1 MNNDNDND
9 FTNLQSIDGERM
21 ALQSVHI
28 DGLLEGLLL
37 QMRIRQKYRNQ
48 TGNNLET
55 VYTFPLPWGASLMGM
70 DIEING
76 KRLAATV
83 IAKQEATKRYEKAI
97 DDGDMPV
104 MIEQSGM
111 GLFTANLGN
120 LKDGEEATI
129 EVRYAQLQRF
139 EQDQIRIMVP
149 TTIAPRFGDEHK
161 EGKLAPHE
169 SAQFDLLA
177 EYPFTLILQIQNDLN
192 GASIHS
198 PSHKITTKLDGSN
211 HLISLDRGG
220 FMDRDFVLNL
230 SGLKTQ
236 STAVC
241 AKDGDQYSVIASFC
255 PKFETIEHKPLAL
268 KILVD
273 CSGSMAGD
281 SISSAR
287 RALHQVLQELGD
299 QDAISYSKFGDKV
312 QHTYRKMQK
321 CTPTHIKEFSK
332 KISQTDADMGGT
344 ETYDALMSVF
354 NDIKLGDSECSD
366 KNPVNVLIITDG
378 SIWNT
383 DKVIEASKNSNHR
396 IFTICVG
403 SAANDNLV
411 SELAEKT
418 GGAAEMVAPNENI
431 EQAIVRTFHRLRHA
445 ESMELHVDWGCEPL
459 WESELPFGVF
469 DNDTVHVFAR
479 FNSEP
484 TQAPVLMWTGS
495 EQIGSAKVEAIKN
508 SENDLVPRMVG
519 SQQIKHTE
527 SDEEISALAIKYQ
540 LVTDQTNLFLVHIRA
555 EEDKAM
561 ELPELQRIAQM
572 QAAGWAGQSSVTTSH
587 SLVRNAYS
595 VTEYQSIRT
604 PAVWRRES
612 PLETIRAMERNGS
625 ETYDIPAFLRRQA
638 DYDEVPATILNPIE
652 FLNFISEAGRIR
664 TWIHGINRNIDE
676 NKLPK
681 IVNQVITELFVMCQ
695 SRDKAWSIFIQWL
708 SEQLQYDLPRHI
720 ERAIRSEMKDSTDV
734 EKIIAISII
743 EREFLGVSSNTW
755 LEKIKEI

>member
-1 MNNDNDND
+1 MNNDNEND
-9 FTNLQSIDGERM
+9 FTNLQSIDGESM

-37 QMRIRQKYRNQ
+37 QMTIRQKYRNL

-97 DDGDMPV
+97 DEGDTPV

-161 EGKLAPHE
+161 EGRLAPHE
-169 SAQFDLLA
+169 SAQYDLLA
-177 EYPFTLILQIQNDLN
+177 EYPFTLNLQIQNDLN

-198 PSHKITTKLDGSN
+198 PSHKISTKLDGSN
-211 HLISLDRGG
+211 HFISLDHGG
-220 FMDRDFVLNL
+220 FMDRDFILNL

-241 AKDGDQYSVIASFC
+241 AKDSDQYSVIASFC
-255 PKFETIEHKPLAL
+255 PKFESIEHKPLAL

-281 SISSAR
+281 SINSAR

-321 CTPTHIKEFSK
+321 CTPAYIKKFSK

-354 NDIKLGDSECSD
+354 NDIKLDESQNSS
-366 KNPVNVLIITDG
+366 KNPVNVLMITDG

-383 DKVIEASKNSNHR
+383 EKVIEASKNSNHR

-479 FNSEP
+479 FKSEP
-484 TQAPVLMWTGS
+484 TQTPLLMWTGN
-495 EQIGSAKVEAIKN
+495 QKIGSAKVEAIKR
-508 SENDLVPRMVG
+508 SENDLLPRMVG
-519 SQQIKHTE
+519 AQQIKHTE
-527 SDEEISALAIKYQ
+527 SDEEISALALKYQ
-540 LVTDQTNLFLVHIRA
+540 LVTDQTNLFLIHVRA
-555 EEDKAM
+555 EEDKAR

-572 QAAGWAGQSSVTTSH
+572 QAAGWAGQSTVLNSSVCNS
-587 SLVRNAYS
+587 YS
-595 VTEYQSIRT
+595 AMEYQSIRT

-612 PLETIRAMERNGS
+612 PAEFIRAMERNGS

-638 DYDEVPATILNPIE
+638 DYEDTPLAIMTPIE
-652 FLNFISEAGRIR
+652 FLNFISEAGRIK
-664 TWIHGINRNIDE
+664 TWIHGINSNIEE

-681 IVNQVITELFVMCQ
+681 IVTQVVNELSVIYE
-695 SRDKAWSIFIQWL
+695 SRDKAWSVFIQWL
-708 SEQLQYDLPRHI
+708 SQHLQYELPRHI
-720 ERAIRSEMKDSTDV
+720 ERAIRNEIKDMPEI

-743 EREFLGVSSNTW
+743 ERDFVAIS
-755 LEKIKEI
+755 LEAWKN

>member
-1 MNNDNDND
+1 MNNDYDND
-9 FTNLQSIDGERM
+9 FTNLQSTDGERM

-37 QMRIRQKYRNQ
+37 QMTIRQKYRNQ

-161 EGKLAPHE
+161 EGQLAPHE
-169 SAQFDLLA
+169 SAQYDLLA
-177 EYPFTLILQIQNDLN
+177 EYPFTLNLQIQNDLN

-198 PSHKITTKLDGSN
+198 PSHKITTKLDDSN
-211 HLISLDRGG
+211 HFISLDRGG

-241 AKDGDQYSVIASFC
+241 AKDGDQFSVIASFC

-281 SISSAR
+281 SIRSAR
-287 RALHQVLQELGD
+287 RALHQVLQELGE
-299 QDAISYSKFGDKV
+299 QDVISYSKFGDKV

-321 CTPTHIKEFSK
+321 CTPTYIKEFSK
-332 KISQTDADMGGT
+332 KISQTEADMGGT

-354 NDIKLGDSECSD
+354 NDIKLGESEYSG
-366 KNPVNVLIITDG
+366 KNPVNVLMITDG

-445 ESMELHVDWGCEPL
+445 ESMELHVDWGCKPL

-495 EQIGSAKVEAIKN
+495 DQIGSAKVEAIKY

-527 SDEEISALAIKYQ
+527 SDEEISVLAIKYQ

-555 EEDKAM
+555 EEDKAK
-561 ELPELQRIAQM
+561 ELPELQIIAQM

-587 SLVRNAYS
+587 SLVSNSYS
-595 VTEYQSIRT
+595 AMEYQSIRT

-612 PLETIRAMERNGS
+612 AAETIRAMERNGS

-638 DYDEVPATILNPIE
+638 DYDEVPPTIMTPLE
-652 FLNFISEAGRIR
+652 FLNFISEAGRIK
-664 TWIHGINRNIDE
+664 TWIHGFNSNIEE
-676 NKLPK
+676 NNLPTIVTE
-681 IVNQVITELFVMCQ
+681 IVNNLSIMYG
-695 SRDKAWSIFIQWL
+695 SRDRAWSVFIQWL
-708 SEQLQYDLPRHI
+708 SKHLEYSLPRHI
-720 ERAIRSEMKDSTDV
+720 ERAIR
-734 EKIIAISII
+734 
-743 EREFLGVSSNTW
+743 
-755 LEKIKEI
+755 KEIKDLSEIEMLAANFCIEEELNEPNRNVWKT